1 MSTTETPA
9 TAEEP
14 VIRLVPSAE
23 ERLLRESVGAI
34 AARYGQKYMLK
45 CTEAGV
51 PPTELWDELAEH
63 GFVGA
68 NLPEEYGGGGMGM
81 TGLAIV
87 QEELAHHG
95 CTQLLLVVSPAI
107 AGSILAK
114 HGTPEQKQR
123 WIPGLADGT
132 ERISFAVTEADAGTN
147 THKIKTRAKRSPGGD
162 WVINGQKTYISAVEH
177 ATAVLVVARAELED
191 GSLGLPLLF
200 IVDAD
205 APGMTRE
212 PIPTALRMP
221 DRQWTLFFDDFTVS
235 PDRVLGGEIGGLGA
249 LFDGLNP
256 ERIMAAAGALG
267 AADRALDLAAT
278 YARERNV
285 WGQPIG
291 AHQGVAHPLAKI
303 KVEVELARLMV
314 TKACALYDAGW
325 KGAGEASNMGK
336 YAAAEAAVHA
346 VDQAIQTHGG
356 NGVALEYGIS
366 DMWWGARLTR
376 IAPVSAEMILNY
388 VAEHSLGL
396 PKSY

>member
-1 MSTTETPA
+1 MSTLETPP

-14 VIRLVPSAE
+14 VIRLVPTAE

-34 AARYGQKYMLK
+34 AARYGQKYMIT
-45 CTEAGV
+45 CTEEGV
-51 PPTELWDELAEH
+51 PPTELWDELAQH
-63 GFVGA
+63 GYVGA

-87 QEELAHHG
+87 QEELARHG
-95 CTQLLLVVSPAI
+95 TTQLMLVVSPAI

-114 HGTPEQKQR
+114 HGTPDQKQR

-147 THKIKTRAKRSPGGD
+147 THKIKTRAKRSAGGD

-177 ATAVLVVARAELED
+177 ATAILVVARAELED
-191 GSLGLPLLF
+191 GTLGLPLLF
-200 IVDAD
+200 IVDVD
-205 APGMTRE
+205 AEGLSRE

-221 DRQWTLFFDDFTVS
+221 DRQWTLYFDNLMV
-235 PDRVLGGEIGGLGA
+235 PADRVLGGEIGGLGA

-267 AADRALDLAAT
+267 GADRALDLASG
-278 YARERNV
+278 YARDRAV

-291 AHQGVAHPLAKI
+291 AHQGVAHPLAKVKI
-303 KVEVELARLMV
+303 EVELARMMV

-336 YAAAEAAVHA
+336 YAAAEAIVHA
-346 VDQAIQTHGG
+346 VDAAIQTHGG

-388 VAEHSLGL
+388 VSEHSLGL

>member
-1 MSTTETPA
+1 VNPVESPV

-14 VIRLVPSAE
+14 VIRLVPTAE

-34 AARYGQKYMLK
+34 AARYGQKYMLA
-45 CTEAGV
+45 CTDAGE
-51 PPTELWDELAEH
+51 PPTEMWDELAAG
-63 GFVGA
+63 GFCGA
-68 NLPEEYGGGGMGM
+68 NLPEEFGGGGMGM

-107 AGSILAK
+107 AGSILTK
-114 HGTPEQKQR
+114 HGTPEQQER
-123 WIPGLADGT
+123 WLPGLADGS

-147 THKIKTRAKRSPGGD
+147 THKITTRARQLPGGD
-162 WVINGQKTYISAVEH
+162 WVISGQKTYISAVEH
-177 ATAVLVVARAELED
+177 ATAILVVARRELDD

-200 IVDAD
+200 IVDVD
-205 APGMTRE
+205 APGMTRQ

-221 DRQWTLFFDDFTVS
+221 DRQWTLYFDGMTV
-235 PDRVLGGEIGGLGA
+235 PADRVVGGEVGGLGA

-267 AADRALDLAAT
+267 SADRALDKAAA
-278 YARERNV
+278 YARERVV

-291 AHQGVAHPLAKI
+291 GHQGIAHPLAEC
-303 KVEVELARLMV
+303 KVEVELARLM
-314 TKACALYDAGW
+314 TRKACALYDAGW
-325 KGAGEASNMGK
+325 RGAGEAANMGK
-336 YAAAEAAVHA
+336 YAAAEAVVKC
-346 VDQAIQTHGG
+346 VDHAIQTHGG
-356 NGVALEYGIS
+356 NGIALEYGLT

-376 IAPVSAEMILNY
+376 IAPVSREMILNY